1 MSVLRDLAAF
11 VCGASVT
18 SLPET
23 ERAIQ
28 RRHVADTYVAA
39 TAGAL
44 TSEGRALR
52 SVLPHVAIADA
63 IGLQTA
69 VIRHTEID
77 DIHTPS
83 CITPSS
89 VTVPTALSLARHH
102 GEFDPD
108 TVASAIWVGTELMTR
123 LGVALNGAR
132 ILYRGIWPTYFT
144 APLGA
149 AAIAARI
156 GKLTEDQTTNALSL
170 ALMLTAGRAGR
181 FHGKLPGRSII
192 LAMAVANGVRAA
204 DAARQGVGGDPE
216 LLHATWLKE
225 AHGLDADLRAMTVG
239 LGISS
244 VYTQM
249 TLKPFC
255 SAKQAI
261 SSIEALMA
269 LIDEGLAPATISK
282 VSVRVPPPYARMIAM
297 KPGLDSRSSTIVSA
311 AFQMGLAAHRRERLY
326 DIERAEALLE
336 HDAMAFADK
345 VDISAD
351 ESLMEAF
358 PASYPAEID
367 VTAGGKMLRRRVT
380 AAYGDPT
387 RPLDDAALLLKAE
400 RVWATP
406 LLHGR
411 SRAKT
416 VVALGLA
423 ALQNRESC
431 KRLADAIWVACA
443 A

>member
-225 AHGLDADLRAMTVG
+225 AHGLDTDLRAMTVG

>member
-89 VTVPTALSLARHH
+89 VTVPTTLSLARHH

-255 SAKQAI
+255 CAKQAI

-416 VVALGLA
+416 IVALGMA